1 LLLVIGILAFLYR
14 RKQKR
19 QAASTPAQAAQAAQA
34 SELPA
39 DDQHMAKSGYTAKTA
54 ELSNS
59 ADTGKYST
67 HPSAQRGVEYQEV
80 EGRGMLNEL
89 P

>member
-1 LLLVIGILAFLYR
+1 LLLLLAIGLFVFYR

-19 QAASTPAQAAQAAQA
+19 QAQSTPAQTIQA

-39 DDQHMAKSGYTAKTA
+39 DRDDEAKSTYVAKTA
-54 ELSNS
+54 ELSSS

-80 EGRGMLNEL
+80 EGRGLLREL